1 METLH
6 AIPDSVNDTLRL
18 PAAGNL
24 VWDAGFES
32 WKCELHRY
40 TDQEVRLDR
49 CARAGDR
56 LRIEAVRATEER
68 FSVAYTVCPPDCDR
82 PKCLT
87 LVSSE
92 FAHWDLAV
100 NCAKERA
107 RAFVC
112 DMQNNPQ
119 QAVLGH
125 WNAYHIIDD
134 EAELQA
140 WQWDGESVFELK
152 RQTLLLDCFPERL
165 AQYEPNIPAELVTPQ
180 ALRGIASA
188 SSDGF
193 CLNVVAA
200 DKQGF
205 ALLQTTWCSAN
216 GYCPG
221 PEYVALSV
229 RAATAMMK
237 RYWRQ
242 FLRAHALHDLA
253 QTAGRLT

>member
-1 METLH
+1 MDTLH
-6 AIPDSVNDTLRL
+6 VIPARARNLRW
-18 PAAGNL
+18 PVAGNL

-56 LRIEAVRATEER
+56 LRIETVRATEAL
-68 FSVAYTVCPPDCDR
+68 FSVAYTICPPDSER

-92 FAHWDLAV
+92 FKHWDLALD
-100 NCAKERA
+100 CAKDRA
-107 RAFVC
+107 RTFAC
-112 DMQNNPQ
+112 DMRTNPQ

-125 WNAYHIIDD
+125 WNAYHIIVD
-134 EAELQA
+134 ETELKA

-152 RQTLLLDCFPERL
+152 RQSLLLDCFPERL
-165 AQYEPNIPAELVTPQ
+165 QQYEPTIPPELVAPHE
-180 ALRGIASA
+180 LRGIANA
-188 SSDGF
+188 STDGF
-193 CLNVVAA
+193 CLSVVAT

-221 PEYVALSV
+221 PEYVVLSV
-229 RAATAMMK
+229 RSATAMVK

-242 FLRAHALHDLA
+242 FMRVHALHGLA
-253 QTAGRLT
+253 QVTARLT